1 MAGVVRHFGKNILI
15 TDRED
20 WGVEEI
26 YDTCVTRAV
35 LGPELGDGK
44 GTNGN
49 RPYGNARDNRSLFQ
63 KALLPLYHWTD
74 SKIRVHLFVCVAAL
88 TYLTLLCQRLAAAG
102 IKMTPN
108 EAMEELRELRT
119 AIYVKDS
126 EGKLKRVLEE
136 VNDQQAAI
144 LKTLGYVVEDGK
156 VPPSDLKRP
165 GRDCLPV

>member
-1 MAGVVRHFGKNILI
+1 M
-15 TDRED
+15 
-20 WGVEEI
+20 
-26 YDTCVTRAV
+26 
-35 LGPELGDGK
+35 GDVK
-44 GTNGN
+44 GGNGN

-88 TYLTLLCQRLAAAG
+88 SYLTLLCQRLAAAG

-119 AIYVKDS
+119 AIYVTDS

-136 VNDQQAAI
+136 VNDRQAAI

-156 VPPSDLKRP
+156 ITAI
-165 GRDCLPV
+165 

>member
-1 MAGVVRHFGKNILI
+1 M
-15 TDRED
+15 
-20 WGVEEI
+20 EEV

-35 LGPELGDGK
+35 LGPDMGDGK
-44 GTNGN
+44 GSHAT
-49 RPYGNARDNRSLFQ
+49 RPYGNSRDHRSLFQ

-74 SKIRVHLFVCVAAL
+74 SKIRVHLFVCVVAL
-88 TYLTLLCQRLAAAG
+88 TYLTLLCQRLAAGG

-119 AIYVKDS
+119 AIYVKDV

-156 VPPSDLKRP
+156 VAPL
-165 GRDCLPV
+165 